1 DVDFTLTEG
10 MQGRLYA
17 LASSGALHPVDAV
30 PGRRHL
36 QLPAGDYRL
45 IAQHSRG
52 DVAIQYRLQI
62 ASNTLA
68 PGLSREVD
76 VPSRI
81 SLRVP
86 EAGAVL
92 IRSDGE
98 VGVRCRVLD
107 SEGGLRLEAREH
119 PEDWNCAA
127 LGLLQRG
134 DYQLVLEATHL
145 VPGPT
150 RISVIAPEL
159 QKVGEIVN
167 GTVFSLQRSV
177 LLSRI
182 PALTSDAIHEI
193 GLRGS
198 QPFSYVLQRDD
209 GAIVEQRDEVRES
222 RFLLHSGPDRFQ
234 LRFWPLSAQANVTV
248 DYHQRVVA
256 ADFSGEIPARG
267 AARISVQHAG
277 QYTTSKDLFCIA
289 ASKHGLLR
297 PCGPFASLVRGDNI
311 FAPLRVSDPGRL
323 KLEEQIVQLPQH
335 QPQQAHL
342 GKEPLIQRQKSS
354 DADLH

>member
-1 DVDFTLTEG
+1 GQYLWTQFPLSVDGARHTVLRTAPAPALLRGEEPRRLQLNTWYAAELSSRGEDRFDFALPAELDVDFTLTEG

-17 LASSGALHPVDAV
+17 LESSGALHPVDAV

-52 DVAIQYRLQI
+52 DVAIQYRLQV

-76 VPSRI
+76 VPSRV

-159 QKVGEIVN
+159 QKVGE
-167 GTVFSLQRSV
+167 
-177 LLSRI
+177 
-182 PALTSDAIHEI
+182 
-193 GLRGS
+193 
-198 QPFSYVLQRDD
+198 
-209 GAIVEQRDEVRES
+209 
-222 RFLLHSGPDRFQ
+222 
-234 LRFWPLSAQANVTV
+234 
-248 DYHQRVVA
+248 
-256 ADFSGEIPARG
+256 
-267 AARISVQHAG
+267 
-277 QYTTSKDLFCIA
+277 
-289 ASKHGLLR
+289 
-297 PCGPFASLVRGDNI
+297 
-311 FAPLRVSDPGRL
+311 
-323 KLEEQIVQLPQH
+323 
-335 QPQQAHL
+335 
-342 GKEPLIQRQKSS
+342 
-354 DADLH
+354 